1 MSYTGANLYRDFM
14 CTQIGQNVAPGQ
26 GAAFGHAASLENWSA
41 YNYQAPEPGTIY
53 SVTGKMLAV
62 GIGED
67 RGRLVLSGGAA
78 LYDNRIYQTMPTG
91 ENIEADRI
99 SNLSGS
105 QDLIYNP
112 LFTGKEENY
121 AYCLSISCDANGYD
135 YRIHTCLYTQD
146 PQEGQRTTW
155 NYLLGEYNWHFDVT
169 VHFKDVLEDFP
180 LIKIYK
186 ITVQEQN
193 FFLLAIGVS
202 EDGKYSVG
210 SATTTGS
217 FFILI
222 PEAYFK
228 DKTITPY
235 VGPVSKE
242 SVEASFMPTEER
254 HDEILSRSNYDE
266 NPYGVNSGS
275 GIKLI
280 FPNVLQDQSVYSG
293 NMQQIINGIYR
304 GSATGF
310 INMATQYIAQQVGGN
325 SARAASEVNV
335 ILNGILSAHSL
346 PLIYPAGS
354 STTYATNAT
363 QFQTICGYDVL
374 LNQIDVTSPGQKTI
388 FEYTYTPPRIEP
400 CLNCFLDFEPY
411 TQITL
416 KLPFF
421 PSISL
426 PPSLIYGNNLKVT
439 YKIDVLTGI
448 LSADVS
454 VIYFGREFIISTV
467 QQNVKTSIPIMGA
480 GAQDGALQKISSSAI
495 SLISSFGASSYQSGD
510 EMQTGLSF
518 NAGAAAGAIL
528 TGADA
533 ISKAGTAVPVGKM
546 SVDGLGVYLSPRSAY
561 LIITH
566 PEAAIPA
573 REEDGVITGSFLDTF
588 GMAANLGG
596 IVSDFAGGFASFSS
610 VDLAGFD
617 ATEEEK
623 AAIRS
628 ALLEGVYV

>member
-1 MSYTGANLYRDFM
+1 MAITSGSYYRDWS
-14 CTQIGQNVAPGQ
+14 CTKIATPISTGRAAIIGS
-26 GAAFGHAASLENWSA
+26 AAEKNRWSE
-41 YNYQAPEPGTIY
+41 YSYQAPQGSIY
-53 SVTGKMLAV
+53 AA
-62 GIGED
+62 
-67 RGRLVLSGGAA
+67 RGRDLGIDTITFSGGSDIWDDR
-78 LYDNRIYQTMPTG
+78 LPQTRPTG
-91 ENIEADRI
+91 DNIESDPV
-99 SNLSGS
+99 S
-105 QDLIYNP
+105 QAPGVARIYNP
-112 LFTGKEENY
+112 LFIGHDEDY
-121 AYCLSISCDANGYD
+121 GYCLSISCNDSGSEYEISLCK
-135 YRIHTCLYTQD
+135 YSQD
-146 PQEGQRTTW
+146 PKTGTRDTW
-155 NYLLGEYNWHFDVT
+155 NYYVGVYDWNPYWALTSNP
-169 VHFKDVLEDFP
+169 LENAP
-180 LIKIYK
+180 LIKQYRV
-186 ITVQEQN
+186 TVWEN
-193 FFLLAIGVS
+193 DYFLLAVGIKP
-202 EDGKYSVG
+202 DGTYDRGDLTHAG
-210 SATTTGS
+210 SL
-217 FFILI
+217 FILI
-222 PEAYFK
+222 PVDYYSEK
-228 DKTITPY
+228 LETPY

-254 HDEILSRSNYDE
+254 HDEILSRSNYDD

-310 INMATQYIAQQVGGN
+310 INMATQYIAEQVGGN
-325 SARAASEVNV
+325 SARAASEVSV

-388 FEYTYTPPRIEP
+388 FEYTYIPPRIEP

-421 PSISL
+421 PSMSL
-426 PPSLIYGNNLKVT
+426 PPSLIYGNNLKIT

-480 GAQDGALQKISSSAI
+480 GGQDGALQKISSSAI
-495 SLISSFGASSYQSGD
+495 SLISSFGSSQYQSGD
-510 EMQTGLSF
+510 EMKTGLSL

-596 IVSDFAGGFASFSS
+596 IVSDFTGGFASFSS
-610 VDLAGFD
+610 VDLSGFD

>member
-1 MSYTGANLYRDFM
+1 MAITSGSYYRDWR
-14 CTQIGQNVAPGQ
+14 CTQIATPISTGR
-26 GAAFGHAASLENWSA
+26 AAIIGSAAEKSRWGE
-41 YNYQAPEPGTIY
+41 YNYQSPLGYIY
-53 SVTGKMLAV
+53 SAF
-62 GIGED
+62 
-67 RGRLVLSGGAA
+67 GRDLGTDKITFSGGSVIW
-78 LYDNRIYQTMPTG
+78 DNRLEQTRPTG
-91 ENIEADRI
+91 SNIEKDQIRNDI
-99 SNLSGS
+99 I
-105 QDLIYNP
+105 DYIYNP
-112 LFTGKEENY
+112 LFIGHDEDFG
-121 AYCLSISCDANGYD
+121 YCLAINSNDVGTEYD
-135 YRIHTCLYTQD
+135 IQLCRYTQQ
-146 PQEGQRTTW
+146 PKEGNRETW
-155 NYLLGEYNWHFDVT
+155 QYQIESQGYFWNPRWATSAENFGLDTY
-169 VHFKDVLEDFP
+169 P
-180 LIKIYK
+180 LIKQFRVTIWN
-186 ITVQEQN
+186 TD
-193 FFLLAIGVS
+193 FFLIAVGVDDS
-202 EDGKYSVG
+202 GDYYRGDLTHRG
-210 SATTTGS
+210 AL
-217 FFILI
+217 FILI
-222 PEAYFK
+222 PAEYYSEK
-228 DKTITPY
+228 LETPY

-242 SVEASFMPTEER
+242 SVEASFMPMEER
-254 HDEILSRSNYDE
+254 HDEILSRTNYDE

-310 INMATQYIAQQVGGN
+310 INMATQYIAEQVGGN
-325 SARAASEVNV
+325 SARAASEVSV

-421 PSISL
+421 PSMSL

-448 LSADVS
+448 LSADVA

-480 GAQDGALQKISSSAI
+480 GGQDGALQKISSSAI

-510 EMQTGLSF
+510 EMQTGTSF

-610 VDLAGFD
+610 VDLSGFD